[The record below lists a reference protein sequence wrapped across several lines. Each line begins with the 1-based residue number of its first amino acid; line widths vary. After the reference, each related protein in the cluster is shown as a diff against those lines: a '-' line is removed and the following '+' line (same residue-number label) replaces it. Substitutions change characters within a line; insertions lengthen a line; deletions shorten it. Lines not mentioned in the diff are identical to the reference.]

1 MKCDIAWLSHKDHH
15 GVTISEWCCAHTSTT
30 VKCLYDGA
38 EIDFSTQGLHALIQH
53 SKTKKHM
60 CVHASKTSSDNMKL
74 ISVAPGVKS
83 KNTSSSSS
91 FFLKPG
97 SSMSLGLP
105 LKDRITN
112 AEIYWAL
119 KVASADFSLR
129 SCDNICELFR
139 AMFDCDVTKSN
150 DFSFGRSKA
159 SYVISDGLG
168 PHLLKMLIADVKKCE
183 SGFTIMYETTNAKN
197 DKRMDILIRYWSET
211 TGQVETKYLTS
222 LMFARATAEKLQEM
236 LMGLQNDEVLSDLP
250 WEKFCNVSSD
260 GPHINKKLWRL
271 INSELLK
278 EGKHGLMPLLVCN
291 IHIIQN
297 GFKKGIDAYGQ
308 L

>member
-1 MKCDIAWLSHKDHH
+1 
-15 GVTISEWCCAHTSTT
+15 
-30 VKCLYDGA
+30 
-38 EIDFSTQGLHALIQH
+38 
-53 SKTKKHM
+53 
-60 CVHASKTSSDNMKL
+60 MKL
-74 ISVAPGVKS
+74 VSVAPGVKS

-91 FFLKPG
+91 FFLKAG

-105 LKDRITN
+105 LNDRITN

-119 KVASADFSLR
+119 KVASTDFSLR
-129 SCDNICELFR
+129 SCDNICERFR
-139 AMFDCDVTKSN
+139 AMFDCDCVTKRN

-183 SGFTIMYETTNAKN
+183 SEFTIMYDETTNAKN
-197 DKRMDILIRYWSET
+197 DKQMDILIRYWSET

-260 GPHINKKLWRL
+260 
-271 INSELLK
+271 
-278 EGKHGLMPLLVCN
+278 
-291 IHIIQN
+291 
-297 GFKKGIDAYGQ
+297 
-308 L
+308 

>member
-1 MKCDIAWLSHKDHH
+1 MVVKWNIAWLSHKDHH
-15 GVTISEWCCAHTSTT
+15 GVTISEWCRAHTSTT

-60 CVHASKTSSDNMKL
+60 CVHASKMSSDNMKL
-74 ISVAPGVKS
+74 VSVAPGVKS
-83 KNTSSSSS
+83 KNTSLSSS

-129 SCDNICELFR
+129 SCDNTCELFH

-159 SYVISDGLG
+159 SYVMS
-168 PHLLKMLIADVKKCE
+168 
-183 SGFTIMYETTNAKN
+183 
-197 DKRMDILIRYWSET
+197 
-211 TGQVETKYLTS
+211 
-222 LMFARATAEKLQEM
+222 
-236 LMGLQNDEVLSDLP
+236 
-250 WEKFCNVSSD
+250 
-260 GPHINKKLWRL
+260 
-271 INSELLK
+271 
-278 EGKHGLMPLLVCN
+278 
-291 IHIIQN
+291 
-297 GFKKGIDAYGQ
+297 DAYH
-308 L
+308 